1 MIMILFFAYLLV
13 PYEDDD
19 GEEDNEAEFSRSRF
33 VAILFVWLVVVATA
47 EVDACLFST
56 VGVVIDDDV
65 VVLFAA
71 VDTIDIYLSIVLF
84 FIVEYLYLQ
93 FTLIEKLMMLN
104 AAYEDFL
111 SSLSSSS
118 PSFLSLLFYF
128 DLSSMTMM
136 QFHSGWF
143 TLIIGFKCL
152 LMLLFISS
160 Y

>member
-1 MIMILFFAYLLV
+1 MV

-33 VAILFVWLVVVATA
+33 VALLFVFWLAATAA

-71 VDTIDIYLSIVLF
+71 VDTIDIYLSIVPF

-93 FTLIEKLMMLN
+93 FLR
-104 AAYEDFL
+104 
-111 SSLSSSS
+111 
-118 PSFLSLLFYF
+118 
-128 DLSSMTMM
+128 
-136 QFHSGWF
+136 
-143 TLIIGFKCL
+143 
-152 LMLLFISS
+152 
-160 Y
+160 

>member
-33 VAILFVWLVVVATA
+33 VALLFVFWLAA
-47 EVDACLFST
+47 DEVDACLFST

-71 VDTIDIYLSIVLF
+71 VDTIDIYLSIVPIF

-93 FTLIEKLMMLN
+93 F
-104 AAYEDFL
+104 
-111 SSLSSSS
+111 
-118 PSFLSLLFYF
+118 
-128 DLSSMTMM
+128 
-136 QFHSGWF
+136 
-143 TLIIGFKCL
+143 
-152 LMLLFISS
+152 
-160 Y
+160 